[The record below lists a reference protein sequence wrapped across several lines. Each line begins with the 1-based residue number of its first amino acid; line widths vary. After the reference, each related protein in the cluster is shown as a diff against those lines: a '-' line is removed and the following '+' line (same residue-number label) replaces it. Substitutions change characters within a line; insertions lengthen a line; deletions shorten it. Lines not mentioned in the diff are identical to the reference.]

1 VKKLSGGID
10 IGSEYHHIIIMDDDQ
25 KILYDKKIAHRFSEF
40 YKAIKEFKGIKER
53 EKGIISFAIEGK
65 NGYGAPFD
73 RILVENRFPLYNV
86 DNLKLRRFRDVFG
99 AEWRNDKR
107 DAKMLAKMLKL
118 RDYLD
123 AENEKAFIAVEKPSE
138 VNERL
143 KILSRH
149 QQALIDEKIRL

>member
-1 VKKLSGGID
+1 
-10 IGSEYHHIIIMDDDQ
+10 MN
-25 KILYDKKIAHRFSEF
+25 F
-40 YKAIKEFKGIKER
+40 YKAVREFR
-53 EKGIISFAIEGK
+53 EIEKREGGIISFAIEGK

-73 RILVENRFPLYNV
+73 RILIESGFTLYNV
-86 DNLKLRRFRDVFG
+86 DNLKLKQFRNVFG

-123 AENEKAFIAVEKPSE
+123 AENEKAFIAVEKATKI
-138 VNERL
+138 NEKL

-149 QQALIDEKIRL
+149 QQTLIDEKIRLQKQASKKAIRSMS